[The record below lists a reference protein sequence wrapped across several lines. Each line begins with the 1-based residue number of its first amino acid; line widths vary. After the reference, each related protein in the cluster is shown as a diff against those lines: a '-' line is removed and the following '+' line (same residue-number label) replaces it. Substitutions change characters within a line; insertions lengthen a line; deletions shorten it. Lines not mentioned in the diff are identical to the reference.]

1 MVTTHHARRRT
12 DDADL
17 DRRVAVE
24 TAPVDGGVGS
34 GDSEVPHPTSSTE
47 RLAYSTSEIDCLSAV
62 YAGETLAVDLETKG
76 LHPHAT
82 ADAAIGAVIVA
93 TADGQRF
100 IFRELPFWWI
110 NVMEDPAITKV
121 AHNWKF
127 DAMWMIHVLP
137 ELSIARNL
145 QDTMLKAQIVAKY
158 RTQMGA
164 AKAGR
169 PTSYQPFDLGSVL
182 KRHLGVTIGKTI
194 DHDLT
199 DWLGYWS
206 DEMTEYM
213 LEDIQFLLVLNTV
226 LDKEIQQQ
234 GQEQASWIE
243 NNTVFGVAW
252 MTYNGITPDVDAWL
266 DATNEWEEHMLH
278 LLNKHLKKAFPSVKN
293 FNSPKQLMEAMPDV
307 IGGPLVNTR
316 KAMLSFLA
324 PDFPQLEMLLEF
336 RHYSTRLKNWGPH
349 FLTKYVCMECKR
361 FHPGWRQIGTE
372 TARFS
377 CSAPNLQQ
385 IPRAA
390 EFRKLFVAAPGTVLV
405 SLDYSAIEV
414 LVAAVQAED
423 AALLEAC
430 RSSDTHLATAAMMT
444 GKAEEDVTEE
454 ERQGA
459 KITNFGLLFAG
470 GVDGL
475 VGQARDIFRVTLDVK
490 EAEKMM
496 NKFFAT
502 FPGLRRVRNW
512 AYKEMDRKAEVIEAR
527 NLIGFRRVLE
537 GYNRKPTSLLNTIIQ
552 STAGHGIKAA
562 FPYLMEERLL
572 PFLCLQVHDEL
583 LFEFPE
589 EDAAD
594 FTRRAEACLVQGMRD
609 VLGST
614 APVKVKANTGTVWL

>member
-1 MVTTHHARRRT
+1 
-12 DDADL
+12 
-17 DRRVAVE
+17 
-24 TAPVDGGVGS
+24 
-34 GDSEVPHPTSSTE
+34 
-47 RLAYSTSEIDCLSAV
+47 
-62 YAGETLAVDLETKG
+62 
-76 LHPHAT
+76 
-82 ADAAIGAVIVA
+82 
-93 TADGQRF
+93 
-100 IFRELPFWWI
+100 
-110 NVMEDPAITKV
+110 MEDPEITKV
-121 AHNWKF
+121 AQNWKF

-145 QDTMLKAQIVAKY
+145 QDVMLKAQIVADY

-164 AKAGR
+164 AKAGK
-169 PTSYQPFDLGSVL
+169 PTAYQPFDLASLL
-182 KRHLGVTIGKTI
+182 KRHIGITIGKTI
-194 DHDLT
+194 DHDET
-199 DWLGYWS
+199 DWTGPWS
-206 DEMTEYM
+206 DEMVEYM
-213 LEDIQFLLVLNTV
+213 LEDIQYLLPLNNV
-226 LDKEIQQQ
+226 LDKLILTQ

-252 MTYNGITPDVDAWL
+252 MTYNGITPDIDAWL

-278 LLNKHLKKAFPSVKN
+278 LLNKHLKKAFPTVKN
-293 FNSPKQLMEAMPDV
+293 FNSPKQLMDAMPDV

-316 KAMLSFLA
+316 KAMLAFLA
-324 PDFPQLEMLLEF
+324 PDFPALEMLLEF

-349 FLTKYVCMECKR
+349 FLTKYVCKECKR

-390 EFRKLFVAAPGTVLV
+390 EFRKLFVAAPGTLLV

-414 LVAAVQAED
+414 LVAAVHAKD
-423 AALLEAC
+423 SALLSAC
-430 RSSDTHLATAAMMT
+430 ASGDTHQATAAMMT
-444 GKAEEDVTEE
+444 GKAEADVTEE

-527 NLIGFRRVLE
+527 NLVGFRRILE

-562 FPYLMEERLL
+562 FPYLMEEGLL

-589 EDAAD
+589 ADAEE